1 MLSLMPHERTL
12 CFGVIAHAYI
22 YRYVARVTPETHHE
36 SAKGGHRIEDA
47 LGCFGLSH
55 EEATCGVKGRVAH
68 MDENPAKS
76 WHIAKKREFST
87 PWTCP
92 RITAEIG
99 ETWRNKVKP
108 QAISPFGYGRL
119 AWNLRSSR
127 RSCAR
132 F

>member
-12 CFGVIAHAYI
+12 CFGVIAHTYI
-22 YRYVARVTPETHHE
+22 YRYVARVTAETHHE
-36 SAKGGHRIEDA
+36 SAKGGHRIEDT

-55 EEATCGVKGRVAH
+55 KETTCGVKGRVAH
-68 MDENPAKS
+68 MDEYSAKS
-76 WHIAKKREFST
+76 WHIAEKREFST

-99 ETWRNKVKP
+99 ESWRNKVKP
-108 QAISPFGYGRL
+108 QAIPPFGDCRL

-127 RSCAR
+127 RSRAW

>member
-1 MLSLMPHERTL
+1 
-12 CFGVIAHAYI
+12 
-22 YRYVARVTPETHHE
+22 VARVTPETHHE
-36 SAKGGHRIEDA
+36 PAKGGHRIEDA

-68 MDENPAKS
+68 MDEDSTKS

-99 ETWRNKVKP
+99 ESWRNKVKP
-108 QAISPFGYGRL
+108 QAGSPFGYGRL
-119 AWNLRSSR
+119 AWNLRSTR
-127 RSCAR
+127 RAR
-132 F
+132 ARL